1 MGKIVIVDDDLDIAR
16 LISDALE
23 DEHLDTIVFD
33 DAIAAQNY
41 IYASPQDIS
50 LITLDIMMPEL
61 SGLDLCRTIRD
72 KVDCPIIFVS
82 AKGKTLDTVLGLE
95 MGADDYI
102 TKPFVVEEFVARV
115 KAHLRREKRSN
126 ALPEEGVIRV
136 GEIQLRVGSYEVFK
150 NGKSVQF
157 STREFQLL
165 QYLMENVGKVL
176 TREQIFRMCGTR
188 NSAISAPLRS
198 ISRASATRS
207 TRTTNISKLSGAS
220 AINSS
225 TSAKK
230 ENCHESRPSC
240 QSDHRAV
247 YAACDR
253 CVRLC
258 V

>member
-102 TKPFVVEEFVARV
+102 TKPFVVEEFVARG

-176 TREQIFRMCGTR
+176 TREQIFSHVWDTEFGDIGTVAV
-188 NSAISAPLRS
+188 NIKS
-198 ISRASATRS
+198 IRDKIDPDNKYIKTVWGVGY
-207 TRTTNISKLSGAS
+207 KF
-220 AINSS
+220 IN
-225 TSAKK
+225 
-230 ENCHESRPSC
+230 
-240 QSDHRAV
+240 
-247 YAACDR
+247 
-253 CVRLC
+253 VR
-258 V
+258 

>member
-1 MGKIVIVDDDLDIAR
+1 MSKIVIVDDDLDIAR

-33 DAIAAQNY
+33 DAVAAQSY
-41 IYASPQDIS
+41 ITSSPQEIA
-50 LITLDIMMPEL
+50 LITLDIMMPEI

-126 ALPEEGVIRV
+126 ALPEEDVIRV

-176 TREQIFRMCGTR
+176 TREQIFSHVWDTEFGDIGTVAV
-188 NSAISAPLRS
+188 NIKS
-198 ISRASATRS
+198 IRDKIDPDNKYIKTVWGVGY
-207 TRTTNISKLSGAS
+207 KF
-220 AINSS
+220 IN
-225 TSAKK
+225 
-230 ENCHESRPSC
+230 
-240 QSDHRAV
+240 
-247 YAACDR
+247 
-253 CVRLC
+253 VR
-258 V
+258 

>member
-1 MGKIVIVDDDLDIAR
+1 MSKIVIVDDDLDIAR

-33 DAIAAQNY
+33 DAVAAQSY
-41 IYASPQDIS
+41 IISSPQEIA
-50 LITLDIMMPEL
+50 LITLDIMMPEI

-126 ALPEEGVIRV
+126 ALPEEDVIRV

-176 TREQIFRMCGTR
+176 TREQIFSHVWDTEFGDIGTVAV
-188 NSAISAPLRS
+188 NIKS
-198 ISRASATRS
+198 IRDKIDPD
-207 TRTTNISKLSGAS
+207 NIYIKTVWGVGYKF
-220 AINSS
+220 IN
-225 TSAKK
+225 
-230 ENCHESRPSC
+230 
-240 QSDHRAV
+240 
-247 YAACDR
+247 
-253 CVRLC
+253 VR
-258 V
+258 